1 MKIVRLIYLIFLMTI
16 ELPYKNILVSI
27 PSMDLKIKMATTN
40 MVTLEKLTAAVKEE
54 SFVMFQ
60 IQTLSSTT
68 HLSTNRKRS

>member
-1 MKIVRLIYLIFLMTI
+1 MKIVKLIYLIFHMTI

-60 IQTLSSTT
+60 I
-68 HLSTNRKRS
+68 

>member
-1 MKIVRLIYLIFLMTI
+1 MKIVRPIYLIFLMTI

-60 IQTLSSTT
+60 T
-68 HLSTNRKRS
+68 

>member
-16 ELPYKNILVSI
+16 ELLYKNILVSI
-27 PSMDLKIKMATTN
+27 PSMDLKIKMATTK

-60 IQTLSSTT
+60 I
-68 HLSTNRKRS
+68 